1 MSRVFLF
8 SLTSAFNPTLMAAT
22 TLMLLLPHPKR
33 LMLGYL
39 LGALTISITLG
50 VIIVAALEG
59 SGAVNT
65 TQRTLS
71 PVADV
76 VLGTLALVC
85 ASLLASDRADRVRER
100 RQRGRSRKG
109 PPRWQRTLSKGS
121 ARTTFVLGVL
131 LTLPGASY
139 LAGLH
144 HLNKLGY
151 PIVTDFVVIVGFNLI
166 MLILLEL
173 PLLSFVIAPEWTP
186 GAIDRAKAWIAAR
199 WRRIA
204 VRGLLVVGAA
214 LIAKGIV
221 ELVA

>member
-1 MSRVFLF
+1 M
-8 SLTSAFNPTLMAAT
+8 
-22 TLMLLLPHPKR
+22 
-33 LMLGYL
+33 
-39 LGALTISITLG
+39 
-50 VIIVAALEG
+50 
-59 SGAVNT
+59 
-65 TQRTLS
+65 
-71 PVADV
+71 
-76 VLGTLALVC
+76 
-85 ASLLASDRADRVRER
+85 
-100 RQRGRSRKG
+100 
-109 PPRWQRTLSKGS
+109 SKGS